1 MNINKKVLLFFVSI
15 GLIIVVFLTFLIQ
28 NRVNNSLV
36 LEENFTQKSIK
47 KLYHVFYSNSKYLKN
62 IGYEYSKNNELNL
75 YLEQRDA
82 SSLEKYFQDDYM
94 KELNL
99 SHFAIFDKN
108 RNYVYG
114 DSYDMS
120 SDELFDTP
128 SELISFM
135 QEKEL
140 EKYIKSSSNIKY
152 MTLDYEKVIFHI
164 RKLLNKKGEILGY
177 MYFARTI
184 DSDFLSDM
192 SSLLQN
198 YISLIP
204 SYFGNDPK
212 IINFNN
218 VINIEY
224 QLYRAN
230 KEVLFSYI
238 NLYDESSNKNF
249 YIRMKSTRELYQEI
263 ISSISTILVGVSL
276 CFIILIM
283 LFYIFMSGIFT
294 KRIINITNSVKEV
307 VNNQNLEM
315 KIETTYD
322 DEITYLANKL
332 NEMFIIIDAKQH
344 EEIKR
349 ERDFLQ
355 SILDTQDN
363 IVVIAKG
370 NKIHSVNK
378 KFTDVFSSQENF
390 LTNIALLDKESHR
403 DFVNIAQDYSKK
415 DKTAKFKLLDSDKYF
430 TFNVSKIDLKRH
442 LISINDVST
451 FNEKILNLE
460 NRVLIDPLTG
470 VYNKETMTDIV
481 KETLKSQDFHLAI
494 VDIDF
499 FKKVNDTYGHL
510 IGDYILRDM
519 TQLIVSIIPKEDLF
533 GRIGGEEFMF
543 IIKETN
549 KENIK
554 AITMR
559 VRKII
564 EEYEFVYDDVK
575 LKITL
580 SIGCTRCQDDDDYKS
595 IYKRADIGLYR
606 AKHAGRNQVV
616 YI

>member
-15 GLIIVVFLTFLIQ
+15 GLIIVIFLTFLIQ
-28 NRVNNSLV
+28 NRVNDSLV

-75 YLEQRDA
+75 YLEQKDA
-82 SSLEKYFQDDYM
+82 SSLEEYFEDNYM
-94 KELNL
+94 KELGL

-108 RNYVYG
+108 KNYVYG

-135 QEKEL
+135 KEKTL
-140 EKYIKSSSNIKY
+140 EKYIKSTNNIKY

-164 RKLLNKKGEILGY
+164 RKLLDKKGETLGY

-204 SYFGNDPK
+204 SHFENDPK
-212 IINFNN
+212 VINFNN
-218 VINIEY
+218 VIDIEY
-224 QLYRAN
+224 ELYRAN
-230 KEVLFSYI
+230 KEVLFSYV
-238 NLYDESSNKNF
+238 NLYDENTNKDF
-249 YIRMKSTRELYQEI
+249 YIRMKSSRDLYQEI
-263 ISSISTILVGVSL
+263 ISSISTILFGVSL
-276 CFIILIM
+276 CFVILIV

-294 KRIINITNSVKEV
+294 KRIINITNSVKDV
-307 VNNQNLEM
+307 VNNQNLEI
-315 KIETTYD
+315 KIQTSYD

-332 NEMFIIIDAKQH
+332 NEMFITIDAKQH
-344 EEIKR
+344 EEIKK

-390 LTNIALLDKESHR
+390 LTNIALLDAESHR
-403 DFVNIAQDYSKK
+403 DFVNIAEDYSKK
-415 DKTAKFKLLDSDKYF
+415 EKTAKFKMVDSDKYF

-481 KETLKSQDFHLAI
+481 SETLKTQEFHLCI

-499 FKKVNDTYGHL
+499 FKKVNDNYGHL

-519 TQLIVSIIPKEDLF
+519 TQLVISIIPKEDLF

-543 IIKETN
+543 IIKET
-549 KENIK
+549 KRENILS
-554 AITMR
+554 ITNR
-559 VRKII
+559 VRIAV
-564 EEYEFVYDDVK
+564 EQYEFVYDDVK
-575 LKITL
+575 LSITL
-580 SIGCTRCQDDDDYKS
+580 SMGCTKNELDDDYKS

-606 AKHAGRNQVV
+606 AKHAGRNQIV

>member
-1 MNINKKVLLFFVSI
+1 
-15 GLIIVVFLTFLIQ
+15 
-28 NRVNNSLV
+28 
-36 LEENFTQKSIK
+36 
-47 KLYHVFYSNSKYLKN
+47 
-62 IGYEYSKNNELNL
+62 
-75 YLEQRDA
+75 
-82 SSLEKYFQDDYM
+82 
-94 KELNL
+94 
-99 SHFAIFDKN
+99 
-108 RNYVYG
+108 
-114 DSYDMS
+114 
-120 SDELFDTP
+120 
-128 SELISFM
+128 
-135 QEKEL
+135 
-140 EKYIKSSSNIKY
+140 
-152 MTLDYEKVIFHI
+152 
-164 RKLLNKKGEILGY
+164 
-177 MYFARTI
+177 
-184 DSDFLSDM
+184 
-192 SSLLQN
+192 
-198 YISLIP
+198 
-204 SYFGNDPK
+204 
-212 IINFNN
+212 
-218 VINIEY
+218 
-224 QLYRAN
+224 
-230 KEVLFSYI
+230 
-238 NLYDESSNKNF
+238 
-249 YIRMKSTRELYQEI
+249 MKSTRELYQEI
-263 ISSISTILVGVSL
+263 ISSITTILIGVSL
-276 CFIILIM
+276 CFVILIM

-415 DKTAKFKLLDSDKYF
+415 DKTAKFKLVDSDKYF

-499 FKKVNDTYGHL
+499 FKKVNDTYVHL
-510 IGDYILRDM
+510 IGDYILRDI
-519 TQLIVSIIPKEDLF
+519 TRLIISIIPKEDLF

-580 SIGCTRCQDDDDYKS
+580 SIGCTKCQDDDDYKS
-595 IYKRADIGLYR
+595 IYERADIGLYR